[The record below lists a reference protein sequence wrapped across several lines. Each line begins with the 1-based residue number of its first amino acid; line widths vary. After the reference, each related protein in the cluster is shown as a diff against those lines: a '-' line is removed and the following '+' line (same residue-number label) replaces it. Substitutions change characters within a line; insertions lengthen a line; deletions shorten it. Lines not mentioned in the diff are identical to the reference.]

1 MEYYINYD
9 DIRSVHRYING
20 HIANWL
26 DDIGRVCD
34 GLADMITNPAMS
46 GKAAYNIYTYLQNT
60 HLTIERLI
68 CEMFNEYTMKQ
79 ILFEG
84 MLYDIDSYEYSRI
97 PGEETEQL
105 VNHCE
110 KEYILFDETV
120 EKINKILYNINDICT
135 FEIPNSETV
144 FIELENLIARENE
157 YQERFVELD
166 DRFSNTD
173 FEALEKHIDDAIT
186 YIRSI
191 KENQIDISVYKEKD
205 IQALPV
211 YQMCLNN
218 EKDIIEYVNKN
229 NDLLES
235 AMDIYT
241 KVNKKVKA
249 DERMDMGCS
258 KIWKGTTKIFKGIMC
273 IYLTLT
279 CGPEAGSVL
288 YTTGIGSSTIKSV
301 FGGMDIIEGGQDIYY
316 GWNGDI
322 DTETINYLKDVLGEK
337 AYNNIEKYA
346 TITMD
351 FTMFADF
358 VLAVDSWVNGF
369 GMLSGET
376 EMAGE
381 MTALESLENVELAEI
396 ESVELANAETVT
408 IETVEGEVV
417 EIEAAAECGSSIG
430 EAGLVENEIKTSY
443 GKSSGKLNWDNVISK
458 KGETRVEHV
467 KLHESNDFTKVEHG
481 VFYGDAKNTIEKAWE
496 NRANGYMITSGNKD
510 IYIIPYE
517 NVGYAGGYGCQGNNL
532 NYITIITQKGTNN
545 IISGFPG
552 NGYKYTV
559 DGIIGGN

>member
-9 DIRSVHRYING
+9 DIRSVHKYING
-20 HIANWL
+20 YIADWL

-84 MLYDIDSYEYSRI
+84 MLYAIDSYEYSRI

-120 EKINKILYNINDICT
+120 EKINKILYNIDDICT

-191 KENQIDISVYKEKD
+191 KENQIDISVYKEQD

-358 VLAVDSWVNGF
+358 VLAVDSWINGF

-381 MTALESLENVELAEI
+381 MAALESLENVELAEI

-430 EAGLVENEIKTSY
+430 EAGLVENEIKS
-443 GKSSGKLNWDNVISK
+443 
-458 KGETRVEHV
+458 
-467 KLHESNDFTKVEHG
+467 
-481 VFYGDAKNTIEKAWE
+481 
-496 NRANGYMITSGNKD
+496 
-510 IYIIPYE
+510 
-517 NVGYAGGYGCQGNNL
+517 
-532 NYITIITQKGTNN
+532 
-545 IISGFPG
+545 
-552 NGYKYTV
+552 
-559 DGIIGGN
+559 